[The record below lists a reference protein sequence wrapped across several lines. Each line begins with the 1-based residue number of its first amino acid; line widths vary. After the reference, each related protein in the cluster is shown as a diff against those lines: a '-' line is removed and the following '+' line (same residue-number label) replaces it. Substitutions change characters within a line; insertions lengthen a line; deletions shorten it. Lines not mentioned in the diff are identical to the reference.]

1 MKRGK
6 SCELVEDVGICVQMG
21 WTLEELESQP
31 ARFIEMLQAY
41 LWALSDLQERQGR
54 QLEEELHRLR
64 RQ

>member
-1 MKRGK
+1 M
-6 SCELVEDVGICVQMG
+6 QMG

-31 ARFIEMLQAY
+31 ARFIERLQAY

-64 RQ
+64 RK